1 MAKQIVHGEESRQA
15 ILRGVNLLADAV
27 KVTLGPKGRNVVI
40 EKKFGSPTITKDGVT
55 VAKEIELKDGLENM
69 GAQMVRE
76 VASKTSDVAGDG
88 TTTATVLAQAI
99 YREGVKTVAAGANPM
114 AMKRG
119 IEKAV
124 SLVCGAF
131 DKKTGER
138 AKGELDKF
146 SKPVSGEM
154 IAQVGTISAN
164 NDDTIGH
171 IIAEAMKKV
180 GKDGVIT
187 VEESKTLET
196 QLEVVEGMQFDR
208 GYLSPYFVTDP
219 ERMEVA
225 LENAYI
231 LINEKKISSMK
242 DLLPLLEQIAK
253 GGKPL
258 LIIAEDVEG
267 EALATL
273 VVNKLRGTLQV
284 AAVKAP
290 GFGDR
295 RKAMLQDIAILTGGK
310 AITEDLGI
318 KLENVQISDLG
329 QVKKLTI
336 DKDNTT
342 LVEGK
347 GKHSEIEGRVKEI
360 RSQIDKTTS
369 DYDREK
375 LQERL
380 AKLVGGVAVIKV
392 GAATETEMKEK
403 KARVEDAMHATRA
416 AVEEGIVPGGGV
428 ALARCVAALD
438 KLKLEGDE
446 QIGVNIVKRALQEPM
461 RQIVENAGEEGAVVL
476 GKVLDNKDSNYGFN
490 ALTNEYEDLVKAGVL
505 DPTKVVRTALTNAG
519 SIASLMLTTEAL
531 VAEIPEKKEA
541 PMGGG
546 GHGGGGMDGMY

>member
-55 VAKEIELKDGLENM
+55 VAKEIELKDNLENT

-76 VASKTSDVAGDG
+76 VASKTSDIAGDG

-114 AMKRG
+114 ALKRG

-124 SLVCGAF
+124 ETICG
-131 DKKTGER
+131 KVNKEGER
-138 AKGELDKF
+138 EKGEIDKL
-146 SKPVSGEM
+146 SKPVSGDM
-154 IAQVGTISAN
+154 IAQVGTVSAN
-164 NDDTIGH
+164 NDETIGK

-219 ERMEVA
+219 ERMETA
-225 LENAYI
+225 LDNAYI

-318 KLENVQISDLG
+318 KLENVQVSDLG
-329 QVKKLTI
+329 QAKKITI

-342 LVEGK
+342 IVEGK
-347 GKHSEIEGRVKEI
+347 GKHAEIEGRVKEI

-428 ALARCVAALD
+428 ALARCASTLEKVRV
-438 KLKLEGDE
+438 EGDE
-446 QIGVNIVKRALQEPM
+446 HIGINIVRRAVTEPLRM
-461 RQIVENAGEEGAVVL
+461 IAENAGEEGAVVL
-476 GKVLDNKDSNYGFN
+476 GKVLDAKDTNYGYN

-505 DPTKVVRTALTNAG
+505 DPTKVVRTALQNAG

-541 PMGGG
+541 PMPGG
-546 GHGGGGMDGMY
+546 GHGGGMGDMY